1 MTFFSSDTNV
11 LYLIIKKNTSI
22 SMALS
27 VQQIEQLWDQTE
39 QKLCQ
44 DSMHSLGQTTLGL
57 LG

>member
-1 MTFFSSDTNV
+1 
-11 LYLIIKKNTSI
+11 
-22 SMALS
+22 MALS